1 MTAPVLVCDDVTVR
15 RGRREILH
23 GIGLHV
29 EPGESVAV
37 LGPNGAGKSTLLA
50 ALDGRLPVSS
60 GRVERRGRVAG
71 VLQSPALA
79 NRTALAN
86 VELALA
92 WWRVPRAAR
101 RHRARDALEL
111 MNAGHLAQAPAVTLS
126 GGERRRIHLA
136 RAVAVSPDLMLLDEP

>member
-1 MTAPVLVCDDVTVR
+1 MTAPVLACDDVAVR

-23 GIGLHV
+23 GIGLRV

-50 ALDGRLPVSS
+50 ALDGRLPVAS
-60 GRVERRGRVAG
+60 GRVERHGRVAG

-92 WWRVPRAAR
+92 WWRVPRAAPQR
-101 RHRARDALEL
+101 SVMRLRPGPR
-111 MNAGHLAQAPAVTLS
+111 
-126 GGERRRIHLA
+126 
-136 RAVAVSPDLMLLDEP
+136 